1 MHREQRQALRNLGD
15 AVERR
20 DPLRLL
26 LLERELSARQE
37 EVVDEV
43 LAGRPELRQVGE
55 HGLVRGDEL
64 SGAPEAEPAAALLRR
79 ECDRQVGAD
88 ARERVE
94 RGLLRVVEPARE
106 RRDRNHERDAE
117 REPEHGEDGP
127 RLPPKQLVAK
137 VGEVEHEP
145 SKAGAAKS
153 RLRPPTPVRS
163 SHVRVPGQ
171 RDRSV
176 TTDPQIAASRLD
188 ERPAA
193 ARAVAVPA
201 MARCQTKVTE
211 ASRKRDGSA
220 PRGWGSEAA
229 KEGFRVG
236 LRVPMTEASTEIETR
251 GTKMRGLRIVA
262 LLSVLAELAA
272 AAAFFIR
279 PTR

>member
-1 MHREQRQALRNLGD
+1 M
-15 AVERR
+15 
-20 DPLRLL
+20 
-26 LLERELSARQE
+26 
-37 EVVDEV
+37 DEV

-117 REPEHGEDGP
+117 REPEHSEDRP

-193 ARAVAVPA
+193 ARAMTGPA

-220 PRGWGSEAA
+220 PGGGERSGE
-229 KEGFRVG
+229 
-236 LRVPMTEASTEIETR
+236 
-251 GTKMRGLRIVA
+251 RGLQGRASRADDGGVHRDRDKRHKDERPANRRAVVGARRARRGGCLLHPTDA
-262 LLSVLAELAA
+262 LTLY
-272 AAAFFIR
+272 
-279 PTR
+279 P